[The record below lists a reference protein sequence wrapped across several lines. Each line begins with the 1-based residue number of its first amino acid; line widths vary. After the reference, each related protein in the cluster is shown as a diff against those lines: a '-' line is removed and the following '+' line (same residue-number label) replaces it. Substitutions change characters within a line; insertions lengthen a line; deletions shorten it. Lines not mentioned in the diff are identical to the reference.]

1 MKEKNY
7 IRRKVTNQ
15 SDFLTQWPYV
25 TGVLLRTGRK
35 QNTDGQNTILS
46 RQSCPTSS
54 QPQANRLH
62 IREVEEPSGQTQSN
76 SWSPMLG
83 TVGVCPPHLG
93 LHVPL
98 RWCLSLWGRMDC

>member
-1 MKEKNY
+1 MKEKKY

-35 QNTDGQNTILS
+35 QKADGQNTMLS
-46 RQSCPTSS
+46 RQSCDKLSAS
-54 QPQANRLH
+54 GKQASDPRS
-62 IREVEEPSGQTQSN
+62 RGTYGQTQSN
-76 SWSPMLG
+76 QWSPMLG
-83 TVGVCPPHLG
+83 SVGVCPSHLG

-98 RWCLSLWGRMDC
+98 RWSLSLWGRMDR